1 MIFQEI
7 KIEARKLMTDVFGN
21 YVIQKFF
28 EYGSTEQRS
37 YLAGEIKGNVYQ
49 LAMQMYGCRVI
60 QKSLESIQ
68 AEEKVTIVRELED
81 HVLKCVKDQNG
92 NHVVQ
97 KCIESVGQQQP
108 HELTKIID
116 SFRGEVFKLST
127 HPYGC
132 RVVQRILEFCCDQQ
146 TFMVLDELHKRIK
159 DLVQDQYGN
168 YVVQHILE
176 HGRNCDKDMIV
187 NEVFGR
193 VPDLSCHK
201 FASNVVEKC
210 VVHSEKKHRSRLI
223 DEVCGTPNAMFDMMK
238 DQFANYVIQ
247 KMLDVA
253 DYDEKKRLLNKMR
266 PHINALKKYTYGKH
280 IIAKLEKQMSRMISE
295 DGTLIDDVPNN
306 GLGMDSIGNV
316 SPQNAPAQV
325 VPIGVSPVGMNNLND
340 LQHIPQPT
348 QASF

>member
-1 MIFQEI
+1 
-7 KIEARKLMTDVFGN
+7 
-21 YVIQKFF
+21 
-28 EYGSTEQRS
+28 
-37 YLAGEIKGNVYQ
+37 
-49 LAMQMYGCRVI
+49 
-60 QKSLESIQ
+60 
-68 AEEKVTIVRELED
+68 
-81 HVLKCVKDQNG
+81 
-92 NHVVQ
+92 
-97 KCIESVGQQQP
+97 
-108 HELTKIID
+108 
-116 SFRGEVFKLST
+116 
-127 HPYGC
+127 
-132 RVVQRILEFCCDQQ
+132 
-146 TFMVLDELHKRIK
+146 MVLDELHKRIK

-266 PHINALKKYTYGKH
+266 PHINALKKYTYKTVR
-280 IIAKLEKQMSRMISE
+280 I
-295 DGTLIDDVPNN
+295 
-306 GLGMDSIGNV
+306 
-316 SPQNAPAQV
+316 
-325 VPIGVSPVGMNNLND
+325 
-340 LQHIPQPT
+340 
-348 QASF
+348 